1 MKRGCVIGYDIN
13 EKGCQISYYDDSME
27 EPDTMMASSNNY
39 LIPLVL
45 GYFKDRWVFGK
56 EAKRLAVVGEDC
68 TETDLYGK
76 AKRREKVSLAG
87 KTYDAVWLLAKYISL
102 TLQDFENIQYLT
114 FTTPETDVDM
124 AKMLKGIGQHI
135 GVDKE
140 IINVQDYKESFCQY
154 MFYQPKELWQ
164 YESALFYCDEDR
176 IKAYMLRRLRVDAS
190 HGMNSFVTVDEVANA
205 QRKEL
210 EALYPIMNKEK
221 SPDESFKSMIEN
233 VFEKKVISS
242 VYLTGEGFEK
252 NWYRILSG
260 CFVTADVPLWEI
272 IFTAR
277 EPATNL
283 SGNASQ
289 MMTDRFI

>member
-154 MFYQPKELWQ
+154 MIFQPKELWQ

-221 SPDESFKSMIEN
+221 SRT
-233 VFEKKVISS
+233 KVSS
-242 VYLTGEGFEK
+242 L
-252 NWYRILSG
+252 
-260 CFVTADVPLWEI
+260 
-272 IFTAR
+272 
-277 EPATNL
+277 
-283 SGNASQ
+283 
-289 MMTDRFI
+289 